1 MSDWLDRIR
10 TLEPARVRAVWVA
23 VVALLVSLGVTINT
37 DLDGAVQAL
46 IVAVFTVL
54 PLIQGESTRAKVT
67 PVARIGAAVDVVGS
81 TYPDLPE
88 QVQALEDEA
97 PAEWL
102 DDGDDGD
109 DMIPVGE

>member
-23 VVALLVSLGVTINT
+23 VVALLVSIGVTINT

-67 PVARIGAAVDVVGS
+67 PVAV
-81 TYPDLPE
+81 
-88 QVQALEDEA
+88 LEDEA